1 MTHLLP
7 IAWDIF
13 YAGIT
18 NPMNLT
24 PTHIPPW
31 LERLGVPLGLGGLVL
46 GLGWYFF
53 VAGVGTEI
61 ELRREQLEVLTREIG
76 QGAGLEQ
83 QLQDRA
89 SRNRRLASR
98 LESLKAALPR
108 GERTARLLRRVQATA
123 TGSRLK
129 VKGIRKMPGGEGETF
144 SRRPH
149 SLAVAGDYHDLGSF
163 CEKLGQL
170 APIVSLEDL
179 RISAAGP
186 AASPHTLTADFTATL
201 HLYKPAADPVEAP
214 AEPVSPA
221 QLPSYR
227 YRARGRRDPFR
238 LPPGPGPPRPA
249 AAPAAR
255 PRGLKGQRISE
266 LRLVG
271 LVEAGG
277 RFRAMATGLRDQPFL
292 LKKGDRLFDGRVL
305 EVRKDGVVFS
315 HRLAGAAGRKRS
327 RRVVKKLHPAPE
339 EAGHEN

>member
-1 MTHLLP
+1 
-7 IAWDIF
+7 
-13 YAGIT
+13 
-18 NPMNLT
+18 MNLT

-53 VAGVGTEI
+53 VAGVGTGI
-61 ELRREQLEVLTREIG
+61 ELRRGQLEALTREIG

-163 CEKLGQL
+163 CEKLGRL
-170 APIVSLEDL
+170 AAIVSLEDL

-214 AEPVSPA
+214 ADPVSPA
-221 QLPSYR
+221 QPSPYR

-238 LPPGPGPPRPA
+238 LPQGRRAPGACPRPRRQA
-249 AAPAAR
+249 A
-255 PRGLKGQRISE
+255 GLEGPTDIRA
-266 LRLVG
+266 
-271 LVEAGG
+271 EAGG
-277 RFRAMATGLRDQPFL
+277 AGGGGRAVPGYGHRPPGPALSAEKRRPPVRWQGPAGP
-292 LKKGDRLFDGRVL
+292 KGRRGFFAPACRRRREETFPPGGQ
-305 EVRKDGVVFS
+305 E
-315 HRLAGAAGRKRS
+315 AASRS
-327 RRVVKKLHPAPE
+327 
-339 EAGHEN
+339 

>member
-1 MTHLLP
+1 MTLNTTHL
-7 IAWDIF
+7 
-13 YAGIT
+13 
-18 NPMNLT
+18 
-24 PTHIPPW
+24 PPW
-31 LERLGVPLGLGGLVL
+31 LERLGVPMGLGGLVL

-61 ELRREQLEVLTREIG
+61 ELRRGQLEALTREIG

-83 QLQDRA
+83 QLLDRM

-123 TGSRLK
+123 VGSRLK
-129 VKGIRKMPGGEGETF
+129 VKGLRKMPGGEGETF

-149 SLAVAGDYHDLGSF
+149 SLAVAGGYHDLGSF
-163 CEKLGQL
+163 CEKLGRL

-179 RISAAGP
+179 RISAAGR
-186 AASPHTLTADFTATL
+186 AESPHTLTADFTATL
-201 HLYKPAADPVEAP
+201 HLYKPAAEPVEVSAD
-214 AEPVSPA
+214 PVSPS
-221 QLPSYR
+221 QPPPYR

-238 LPPGPGPPRPA
+238 LPQAPGPPGPA
-249 AAPAAR
+249 PAPAAR

-271 LVEAGG
+271 LVEARG
-277 RFRAMATGLRDQPFL
+277 RFRAMATGLRDQSFL

>member
-1 MTHLLP
+1 MTLN
-7 IAWDIF
+7 
-13 YAGIT
+13 T
-18 NPMNLT
+18 
-24 PTHIPPW
+24 THIPPW

-46 GLGWYFF
+46 GVGWYFF
-53 VAGVGTEI
+53 VAGVGTGI
-61 ELRREQLEVLTREIG
+61 ELRREQLEALTREIG

-163 CEKLGQL
+163 CEKLGRL

-214 AEPVSPA
+214 ADPVSPA
-221 QLPSYR
+221 QPPPYR

-238 LPPGPGPPRPA
+238 LPQGPGPPGPA
-249 AAPAAR
+249 AAPAPTAR

-277 RFRAMATGLRDQPFL
+277 QFRAMATGLRDQPFL